1 MKSESKG
8 RKKTIVAL
16 VLCLAMIPDAAVF
29 ALEGN
34 DENTDPAVADAV
46 AEEVTE
52 GITEEVT
59 EESKTYS
66 MEGSQGAQST
76 TTKATSSTTRPTTAV
91 KKLPIVKRFSFSGW
105 DTTFKSKVDRNRFLP
120 TNTTPTKFILIP
132 KRKSLTIKWKKPKAL
147 KSIDGYIVLRK
158 VGKGNRYYEYKRL
171 PKKQTSFTD
180 TKAKKKNTKY
190 AYMVVGYKKGKIIR
204 VGSFATPWVVGYTT
218 ASKGKNLIKTT
229 ITNAKSIKTLTR
241 GATVKA
247 RAKVPK
253 NTLHKYL
260 RWYSSNTRVATITNA
275 GILKAVA
282 PGTATITVRTATGR
296 VTRTKIK
303 VKAPAPK
310 PTMLKVMQ
318 SWVGYSE
325 KNKKHRKIIDIY
337 NSHKPHPRNYKV
349 KYSDAW
355 CDACVSAAAI
365 ASGNVGAV
373 GLECGV
379 PSHVSIFKKKG
390 IWLEDGTIK
399 PKPGD
404 IIVFAWSK
412 SRQPNNASASHI
424 GIVESVS
431 KGKITTIEGNYKD
444 MVGRRT
450 ISVGWGY
457 IRGYA
462 RPNYVK

>member
-8 RKKTIVAL
+8 KKKTIVAL

-76 TTKATSSTTRPTTAV
+76 TTRTTEPTTKPTTAV
-91 KKLPIVKRFSFSGW
+91 KKLPIVKRFMFSGW
-105 DTTFKSKVDRNRFLP
+105 DTTFKSKVDRNRFLA

-132 KRKSLTIKWKKPKAL
+132 KKKSLTIKWKKPKAL

-158 VGKGNRYYEYKRL
+158 LGKSNRYYEYKRL

-204 VGSFATPWVVGYTT
+204 VGSIATPWVVGYTT

-229 ITNAKSIKTLTR
+229 ITNAKAIKTLTT
-241 GATVKA
+241 GAVVKA
-247 RAKVPK
+247 KAKMPK
-253 NTLHKYL
+253 KTLHKYL

-296 VTRTKIK
+296 VTRTKIT

-390 IWLEDGTIK
+390 IWLEDGTIT